1 MDEVPQESSCEA
13 YIEGVLTCGDLRHDP
28 VHGGL
33 ECSLQSRDANLSL
46 PCRASVRGED
56 LPLPCRASV
65 RGADELRVQVLA
77 LPVFYGHRSDSACGC
92 ALPCRLHTPLGD
104 VCRNVLCRSG
114 YIHGWLTLRCAK

>member
-13 YIEGVLTCGDLRHDP
+13 YIEGVLLTCGDLRHDQAYD
-28 VHGGL
+28 GL
-33 ECSLQSRDANLSL
+33 ERSLRLSDPDL
-46 PCRASVRGED
+46 SSPCRASVLRD
-56 LPLPCRASV
+56 DV
-65 RGADELRVQVLA
+65 QRVQVLA
-77 LPVFYGHRSDSACGC
+77 LPVFYWHRSDSACGC